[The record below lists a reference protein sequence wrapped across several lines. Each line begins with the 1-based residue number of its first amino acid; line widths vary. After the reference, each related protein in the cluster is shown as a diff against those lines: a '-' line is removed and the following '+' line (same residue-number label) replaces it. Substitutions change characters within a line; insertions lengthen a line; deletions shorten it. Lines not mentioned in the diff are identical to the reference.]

1 MFGGFISKLL
11 GDEVGKTIEAV
22 GDSIA
27 KIDKSDVKLDLQL
40 KYKALLSQIEGAF
53 VDYEG
58 KLLEN
63 RSQIVQSETKGES
76 WLQRNWRP
84 MLMLMCMFIVFNNY
98 VLVPYFKIPSVVL
111 DGHIWDL
118 IQMGVTGYVAG
129 RSLEKISENLGGGL
143 FNTKKKDHN

>member
-1 MFGGFISKLL
+1 MFGSFITKLL
-11 GDEVGKTIEAV
+11 GDEAGKTIEAI

-98 VLVPYFKIPSVVL
+98 VLVPYFKIPSVIL

-143 FNTKKKDHN
+143 FNTKKKDQ